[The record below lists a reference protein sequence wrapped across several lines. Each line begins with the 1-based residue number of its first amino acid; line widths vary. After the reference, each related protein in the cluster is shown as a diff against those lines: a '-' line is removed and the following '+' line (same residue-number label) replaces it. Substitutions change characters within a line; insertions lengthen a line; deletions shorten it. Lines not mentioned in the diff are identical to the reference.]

1 MTNQNEEMNAF
12 NQDDQIDNIAEQNDD
27 TAQTDDNN
35 DPLALAQAEI
45 NDLKDK
51 YLRALAEMQNIQR
64 RAQRDVEDAN
74 KYGMSSAAKP
84 FLGVADDLNR
94 ALDLVPDDAA
104 DNIKNF
110 VEGIRAVERNLQQA
124 LERMGVVAIKAEAGQ
139 PLDPH
144 EHEVMFEV
152 DTTDFPHG
160 SIVQILETGYKIH
173 DRLLRPTRVSV
184 AKNISSN
191 PSDSNLN
198 VSA

>member
-1 MTNQNEEMNAF
+1 MTNQTEELNDF
-12 NQDDQIDNIAEQNDD
+12 EDEIIDNASDNENEQLDD
-27 TAQTDDNN
+27 SVNA
-35 DPLALAQAEI
+35 DPLTLAQQEI
-45 NDLKDK
+45 ADLKDK

-74 KYGMSSAAKP
+74 KYGVTSVARP

-94 ALDLVPDDAA
+94 ALDLVPDDAPE
-104 DNIKNF
+104 NIKNF

-152 DTTDFPHG
+152 DSTDFPHG

-184 AKNISSN
+184 AKNISGTH
-191 PSDSNLN
+191 DSNIN